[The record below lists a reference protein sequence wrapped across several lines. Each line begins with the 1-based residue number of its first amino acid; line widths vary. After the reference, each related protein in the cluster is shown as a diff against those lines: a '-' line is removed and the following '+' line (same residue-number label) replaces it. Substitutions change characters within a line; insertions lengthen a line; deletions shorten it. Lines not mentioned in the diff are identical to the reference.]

1 MKQKKSVKILSRIFI
16 ILCLIVALAPIY
28 WMLNTS
34 LKGQAEIY
42 SKVPTLIPQHP
53 SLDAYKYLLT
63 ETNFLTEIGRAHV

>member
-1 MKQKKSVKILSRIFI
+1 MKQKKSVKILSRLFI

-42 SKVPTLIPQHP
+42 SKVPDFNSPAL
-53 SLDAYKYLLT
+53 
-63 ETNFLTEIGRAHV
+63 

>member
-34 LKGQAEIY
+34 LKGQQKFTA
-42 SKVPTLIPQHP
+42 KF
-53 SLDAYKYLLT
+53 LL
-63 ETNFLTEIGRAHV
+63 